1 MTMKTTTLAIA
12 LLFVGVVANA
22 AEPKASDCPDVKE
35 LFRIASAKYPHLV
48 LDEKLCKD
56 SQKWADHLA
65 STGRFH
71 HGEGVR
77 ENIAR
82 GYKTCDSAMRG
93 WFKSRGHNQQFKRNK
108 RVGFGVQASG
118 KMRYWVARFR

>member
-1 MTMKTTTLAIA
+1 MIMKTTTLAIA
-12 LLFVGVVANA
+12 LLFVGVIANA
-22 AEPKASDCPDVKE
+22 AEPKASDCPDVQE

-71 HGEGVR
+71 HDKGVR

-82 GYKTCDSAMRG
+82 GYKTCDSAMKA
-93 WFKSRGHNQQFKRNK
+93 WFNSSGHNRQFKRNK
-108 RVGFGVQASG
+108 RVGFGVRAG
-118 KMRYWVARFR
+118 GTMRYWVARFR